1 MGQKC
6 NQGFSFEQCI
16 YGLVENSCILDGME
30 INEADEDSLYIYLE
44 HPIDYIFTGSLDCYK
59 KFHKLFDKFRTFKDE
74 FSKGYK
80 YNS

>member
-1 MGQKC
+1 
-6 NQGFSFEQCI
+6 
-16 YGLVENSCILDGME
+16 ME